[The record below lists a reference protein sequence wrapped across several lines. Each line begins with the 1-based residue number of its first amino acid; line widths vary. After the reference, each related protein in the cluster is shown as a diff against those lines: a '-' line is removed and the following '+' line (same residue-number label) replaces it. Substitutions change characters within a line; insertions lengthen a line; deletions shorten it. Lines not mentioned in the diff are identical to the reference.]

1 MEEVS
6 PFDGQSPF
14 GGIQNEQPTLFEQ
27 SEQTVPKNV
36 GSLSER
42 DKATLFGRFIKLF
55 RTTKRNAVLFTLCMD
70 LESTFEGDTF
80 VLITSGEVV
89 YKSLNREEHRQF
101 IAEAL
106 QSLGVFSFDIRLKP
120 KGEDKY
126 EKAIG
131 ELRDNFKGTDIE
143 IK

>member
-1 MEEVS
+1 MC
-6 PFDGQSPF
+6 
-14 GGIQNEQPTLFEQ
+14 I
-27 SEQTVPKNV
+27 
-36 GSLSER
+36 R
-42 DKATLFGRFIKLF
+42 DR
-55 RTTKRNAVLFTLCMD
+55 
-70 LESTFEGDTF
+70 
-80 VLITSGEVV
+80 
-89 YKSLNREEHRQF
+89 NREEHRQF